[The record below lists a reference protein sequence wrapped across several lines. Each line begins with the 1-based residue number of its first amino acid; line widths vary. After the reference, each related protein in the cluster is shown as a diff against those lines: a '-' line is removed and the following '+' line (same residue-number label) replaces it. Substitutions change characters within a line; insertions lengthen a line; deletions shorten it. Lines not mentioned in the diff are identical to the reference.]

1 MFGEYWEE
9 AKHAEKLSGQ
19 TNELLKSS
27 GFVPTPAN
35 YELCFFYVLGQNQEL
50 KDAVDAMIRDHRTRE
65 VATARDLHRKF
76 FGGADHAEVAEAG
89 AVFERELKKLANSLA
104 STNSGSANY
113 SRTLDNAADQLLR
126 SDIPTP
132 LRELFDSVAAATKVM
147 ADTNRRLEAQV
158 EASGKEVIALQSKM
172 AVVRRES
179 LSDTLTGLANRRSFD
194 EQIGLAVAEASS
206 TGAPLSVL
214 MCDIDHFKK
223 FNDTWGHATGDKVLR
238 LVASCVSGNVK
249 GRDTAARYGGE
260 ELVVVLP
267 NTSLRDALVVA
278 EQIRKSVESRKIIK
292 KSTGESYGTITL
304 SIGAAELQANEPV
317 DSLMGRADACLYG
330 AKHAGRNRVNGVAP
344 PEAQPVPSS
353 VSSLSEGQRRGS
365 RASGCMME
373 LEFHDQQTELF
384 VDPEVV
390 LIDARLKQLH
400 DWWLKSAQNGLPV
413 WKQTLLT
420 SPVLASDMLHLH
432 KVFDDG
438 ERFKVMHV
446 SPSLTRLLGQDM
458 TGEFLT
464 STPSSVTA
472 LAPTLSRAFEI
483 AKLTFKMKTPMRT
496 FSKTTHV
503 LPNGNFRGESL
514 CLPMSD
520 AGKSIDY
527 ILIASAFVPEG

>member
-1 MFGEYWEE
+1 MVGQYWEE
-9 AKHAEKLSGQ
+9 AKHAEKLAGQ
-19 TNELLKSS
+19 ANGLLSSS
-27 GFVPTPAN
+27 GFVPTPGN
-35 YELCFFYVLGQNQEL
+35 YELCFFYALGQNREL
-50 KDAVDAMIRDHRTRE
+50 KDAVDAVIRDGRAHE
-65 VATARDLHRKF
+65 IATSHDLHRKF
-76 FGGADHAEVAEAG
+76 FSAADHAEVAEAG
-89 AVFERELKKLANSLA
+89 AVFERELKKLASSLA
-104 STNSGSANY
+104 STNSGSANF
-113 SRTLDNAADQLLR
+113 SRTLENAADQFLR
-126 SDIPTP
+126 SDVPQP
-132 LRELFDSVAAATKVM
+132 LRDLLDNVATATKVM
-147 ADTNRRLEAQV
+147 ADTNKRLEAQV
-158 EASGKEVIALQSKM
+158 EASGREVTALQSKM

-179 LSDTLTGLANRRSFD
+179 LSDALTGLDNRRSFD
-194 EQIGLAVAEASS
+194 EQIVIAAAEAGT

-223 FNDTWGHATGDKVLR
+223 FNDNWGHATGDQVLR

-260 ELVVVLP
+260 ELVVILP
-267 NTSLRDALVVA
+267 NTNLRDALVVA

-304 SIGAAELQANEPV
+304 SIGAAELKASEPV

-330 AKHAGRNRVNGVAP
+330 AKHAGRNRVNGIAP
-344 PEAQPVPSS
+344 QAAQPVPSN
-353 VSSLSEGQRRGS
+353 VSSLSEGQGRGS
-365 RASGCMME
+365 RAAGSMME
-373 LEFHDQQTELF
+373 LEFHDQHTELF

-390 LIDARLKQLH
+390 LVDARLKRLH
-400 DWWLKSAQNGLPV
+400 GWWLKSAQNGLPV

-420 SPVLASDMLHLH
+420 NPALACDMLHLH
-432 KVFDDG
+432 KVCDDG

-446 SPSLTRLLGQDM
+446 SPGLTRLLGQDT
-458 TGEFLT
+458 TGMFLT

-472 LAPTLSRAFEI
+472 LGPTLSRVFEV

-503 LPNGNFRGESL
+503 LPNGKFRGESL